1 MGIRKVAAMGNVM
14 VMLLELETVRMS
26 DNKLEI
32 LLVLQMEEMREMMK
46 EFEMVVV

>member
-1 MGIRKVAAMGNVM
+1 MGIWKVAAMGNVM
-14 VMLLELETVRMS
+14 VMLLELEPVRMS

-46 EFEMVVV
+46 GFEMVFV

>member
-1 MGIRKVAAMGNVM
+1 MGNVM

>member
-1 MGIRKVAAMGNVM
+1 MGNVM
-14 VMLLELETVRMS
+14 VMLLGLETVRMS

-46 EFEMVVV
+46 EFEMVFV